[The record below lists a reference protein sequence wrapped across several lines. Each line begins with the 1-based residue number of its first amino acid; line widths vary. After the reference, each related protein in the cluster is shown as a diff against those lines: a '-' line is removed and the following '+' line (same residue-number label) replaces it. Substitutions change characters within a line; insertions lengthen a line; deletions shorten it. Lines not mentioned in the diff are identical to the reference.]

1 MRRRPLLFI
10 AAGLLAIVL
19 AVPVAQAAR
28 NRGTEPNAQ
37 QHVAALVALGSG
49 FMYQGR
55 LTDGGGPANAAY
67 DIRFILY
74 DAESGGSQVGSTVE
88 KADLA
93 VQNGLFSTELDF
105 GAAAFDGNAR
115 WMEIAVRPGTS
126 TGSYTVLSPRQS
138 ITPVPYA
145 LYAKKA
151 AGVALPLTGTGAT
164 ASAGLISVTQTGE
177 GIAVT
182 GERTYT
188 GTSTNPA
195 VFGTNAGSGAGLLG
209 VTTYDGGAAYGV
221 IGDASGANTGTGAL
235 FKGPTALEVDGP
247 IKVSGSAPAAFIWEV
262 TNASICP
269 VNVTYCTNIDHP
281 ATNGNPSALLFVTPN
296 IVPNGTANDRVIAVN
311 YVSGKW
317 QIYNQDGTPLAIGDA
332 FNVLVINR

>member
-28 NRGTEPNAQ
+28 NRGPQSNNQ
-37 QHVAALVALGSG
+37 QHVAALVALGTG
-49 FMYQGR
+49 FTYQGR
-55 LTDGGGPANAAY
+55 LTDGGGPANAVY
-67 DIRFILY
+67 DLRFILY
-74 DAESGGSQVGSTVE
+74 DADAGGSQVGATVE

-115 WMEIAVRPGTS
+115 WLEISVRPGAS
-126 TGSYTVLSPRQS
+126 SGAYTVLSPRQAV
-138 ITPVPYA
+138 TPVPYA
-145 LYAKKA
+145 QYAKKA
-151 AGVALPLTGTGAT
+151 AGVALPFTGTGAT
-164 ASAGLISVTQTGE
+164 ASTGLISVTQTGE
-177 GIAVT
+177 GIAIA
-182 GERTYT
+182 GDRTYT

-195 VFGTNAGSGAGLLG
+195 IFGNNAGSGSAILG
-209 VTTYDGGAAYGV
+209 TTTYDGAAAYGV
-221 IGDASGANTGTGAL
+221 VGDASAAATGTGAL
-235 FKGPTALEVDGP
+235 FKGATALEVDGP
-247 IKVSGSAPAAFIWEV
+247 IKVSGAVPAAFIWEV

-269 VNVTYCTNIDHP
+269 VALTYCTNIDHP
-281 ATNGNPSALLFVTPN
+281 ATNGKANALLFVTPN

-317 QIYNQDGTPLAIGDA
+317 QIYNQDGTPLAVGDA
-332 FNVLVINR
+332 FNVLVIDR